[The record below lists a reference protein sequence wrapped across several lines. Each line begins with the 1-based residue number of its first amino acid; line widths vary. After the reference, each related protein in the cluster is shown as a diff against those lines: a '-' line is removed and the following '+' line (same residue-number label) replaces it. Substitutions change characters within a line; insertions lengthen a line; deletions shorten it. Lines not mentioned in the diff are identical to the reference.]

1 MDDVSRSL
9 TINDRQLQQLNTMT
23 QQLQE
28 RYQPQYDR
36 ALGMAERA
44 RQDRLTQLNR
54 EYTNAWLN
62 DARKVLDD
70 KQLARY
76 QQLQLQYGGFST
88 FNDPAIQKQLNL
100 TDAQLRDLGAA
111 LTWSNQ
117 REQEIVTRAQTDR
130 VLAREWYREY
140 AKEYQDR
147 LNKILSADQQRQ
159 WSTMTGEPFPF
170 PPPFGTPTGT
180 TTTTTPIPV
189 TPKR

>member
-1 MDDVSRSL
+1 MDDVSRAL
-9 TINDRQLQQLNTMT
+9 TINGRQLEQLNTMT
-23 QQLQE
+23 QRLQE
-28 RYQPQYDR
+28 RYQTQYDR
-36 ALGMAERA
+36 ALSLSERA
-44 RQDRLTQLNR
+44 RRDRLMQLNR

-62 DARKVLDD
+62 DARKVLDE

-100 TDAQLRDLGAA
+100 TDAQLRDLGDA

-117 REQEIVTRAQTDR
+117 RTQEIVTRAQTDR

-147 LNKILSADQQRQ
+147 LRKVLTAEQQRQ
-159 WSTMTGEPFPF
+159 WSELTGEPFPF
-170 PPPFGTPTGT
+170 PPPFGSVPDT
-180 TTTTTPIPV
+180 TTTTTP
-189 TPKR
+189 PKQ